1 MSKRPAILIAAI
13 FLAIPAGAPA
23 QAGGQ
28 HRFAGRLTT
37 GLDRVGSRPAG
48 ALALRAQLSDSF
60 SSGAL
65 GAEPGRT
72 LGTLPR
78 VLAGGGEQDAAFD
91 PQTRTVYVA
100 NSFDNT
106 LSVVDARRCNARDTV
121 GCGQTAPTVAAGNGP
136 FFVGIDDATHT
147 LYVADSNSDKVSV
160 INAAT

>member
-1 MSKRPAILIAAI
+1 MRKLPAILILAV
-13 FLAIPAGAPA
+13 FLAITAGAPA

-37 GLDRVGSRPAG
+37 GLDRVGSRPPG
-48 ALALRAQLSDSF
+48 VVALRAQLSDSF
-60 SSGAL
+60 GQGAL

-100 NSFDNT
+100 NSF
-106 LSVVDARRCNARDTV
+106 
-121 GCGQTAPTVAAGNGP
+121 
-136 FFVGIDDATHT
+136 
-147 LYVADSNSDKVSV
+147 
-160 INAAT
+160 